1 VYPLV
6 TQIFE
11 KISNIRNWIEI
22 KGLVKPVEVSYIP
35 TLVSFISVV
44 SYYKHRL
51 YSYDLWLCFFK

>member
-44 SYYKHRL
+44 SHYKHRL
-51 YSYDLWLCFFK
+51 YFL

>member
-22 KGLVKPVEVSYIP
+22 TKELGKPVEVSYIP
-35 TLVSFISVV
+35 TLMSFISVV
-44 SYYKHRL
+44 SHYKHRL
-51 YSYDLWLCFFK
+51 YSL